1 MRLIDMHCD
10 TVFELFRRRNTKLK
24 PDVFCAE
31 MESAQNSLHGDM
43 DLGRNSLC
51 VDLGKMKKADSVAQ
65 FFACFIYM
73 KMFQGE
79 GRFSRGYQYA
89 LDMIAFAKNEIGKY
103 PEEIALVKSYEEFL
117 KCESLGKIAAFL
129 TVEEGGV
136 VEGDLNRLDRL
147 YEEGIRLMTLLWNE
161 ENCMGYPNSR
171 DGEVMKKGLKP
182 FGIETVERMNELGML
197 IDVSHMSDGGF
208 WDVLRYSKKPVV
220 ASHSNARTLCNHPR
234 NLTDEMIRALSDHG
248 GVAGL
253 NLYPYFINENG
264 KANIDDLIRH
274 IEHMFYVGGEDFVAI
289 GADFDGFDE
298 GELELQNIGEMRCL
312 YDALK
317 KRKFNDGQIEK
328 FWNGNAMRVI
338 REVL

>member
-1 MRLIDMHCD
+1 MKLIDMHCD
-10 TVFELFRRRNTKLK
+10 TIFELYRRRNLK
-24 PDVFCAE
+24 SKR
-31 MESAQNSLHGDM
+31 SALCTDM
-43 DLGRNSLC
+43 DLGQNSLC
-51 VDLGKMKKADSVAQ
+51 VDIKKMKMADSMAQ

-73 KMFQGE
+73 KMFQGDH
-79 GRFSRGYQYA
+79 RFSKGYQYA
-89 LDMIAFAKNEIGKY
+89 LDMISYAKEEFQKY
-103 PEEIALVKSYEEFL
+103 PKEITLAKSYEEL
-117 KCESLGKIAAFL
+117 LRNERIGKMSALL
-129 TVEEGGV
+129 TVEEGGI
-136 VEGDLNRLDRL
+136 VENDMDRLDHL

-161 ENCMGYPNSR
+161 ENCMGYPNCR
-171 DGEVMKKGLKP
+171 DSEVMKKGLKP

-208 WDVLRYSKKPVV
+208 LDVLRYSKKPVV

-289 GADFDGFDE
+289 GTDFDGFDE

-328 FWNGNAMRVI
+328 FWHGNAMRVM

>member
-10 TVFELFRRRNTKLK
+10 TIFELFRRRDTK
-24 PDVFCAE
+24 
-31 MESAQNSLHGDM
+31 ME
-43 DLGRNSLC
+43 LGKNSLC
-51 VDLGKMKKADSVAQ
+51 VDIEKMKKADSMAQ

-79 GRFSRGYQYA
+79 DRFSKGYQYA
-89 LDMIAFAKNEIGKY
+89 LDMISYAKEEFDKY
-103 PEEIALVKSYEEFL
+103 PEEIALAKSYEEL
-117 KCESLGKIAAFL
+117 LRNERIGKMSAFL
-129 TVEEGGV
+129 TVEEGGI
-136 VEGDLNRLDRL
+136 VENDMDRLDHL

-208 WDVLRYSKKPVV
+208 WDVLRYSKEPVV

-289 GADFDGFDE
+289 GTDFDGFDE

-328 FWNGNAMRVI
+328 FWHGNAMRVI